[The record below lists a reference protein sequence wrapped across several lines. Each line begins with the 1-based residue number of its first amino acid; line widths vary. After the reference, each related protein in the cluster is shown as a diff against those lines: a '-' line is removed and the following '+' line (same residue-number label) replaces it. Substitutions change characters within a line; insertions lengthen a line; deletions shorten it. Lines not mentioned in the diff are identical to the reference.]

1 MTRTMAQV
9 VGEIGRLQ
17 VSELE
22 AWVRAEWVRPERGAG
37 EPRFTEV
44 DVARVRL
51 ICELRED
58 LGIDEETLPLVLSL
72 VDQLYRTRRRLRGL
86 SWALREEP
94 PEVQRRVL
102 ERYCRALAGRGPAE
116 GEAPEPRVSG

>member
-1 MTRTMAQV
+1 MTRTLVQV
-9 VGEIGRLQ
+9 VGEVGRLQ

-22 AWVRAEWVRPERGAG
+22 AWVRAEWVRPERGGG

-58 LGIDEETLPLVLSL
+58 LGVEEETLPLVLSL
-72 VDQLYRTRRRLRGL
+72 VDQLYRTRRRLREL
-86 SWALREEP
+86 TEALTAEP

-102 ERYCRALAGRGPAE
+102 ERYCRALAGPAA
-116 GEAPEPRVSG
+116 GEAPERPERG